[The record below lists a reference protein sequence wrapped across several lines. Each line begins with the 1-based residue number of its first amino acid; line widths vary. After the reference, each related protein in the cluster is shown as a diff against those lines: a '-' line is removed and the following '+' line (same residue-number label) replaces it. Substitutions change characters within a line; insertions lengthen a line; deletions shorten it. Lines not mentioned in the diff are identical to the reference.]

1 MGLGF
6 DRARR
11 LRARAE
17 FDHVFRK
24 GRRLGG
30 RQFLLIAVPNG
41 GAAHRLG
48 IAAGRKLGGA
58 VIRNRARRLLRE
70 SFRRLAPPTDQAFDL
85 VVVANADIVGRTQSE
100 VDREFK
106 QRVRRLNTAPRSR
119 GASPAS
125 GA

>member
-6 DRARR
+6 DQKRR

-17 FDHVFRK
+17 FDLVFRK

-30 RQFLLIAVPNG
+30 RQFVMIAVPNG
-41 GAAHRLG
+41 GTEHRLG

-70 SFRRLAPPTDQAFDL
+70 SFRRLGPPGGQAFDL
-85 VVVANADIVGRTQSE
+85 VVVAKADIVGRTQSE

-106 QRVRRLNTAPRSR
+106 ERVRRLSSPDRPRRSSSSSR
-119 GASPAS
+119 A
-125 GA
+125 